1 MSSPRR
7 LVSSPG
13 SMLCIALFFVLV
25 LASADGFVSHH
36 RCFAHYI
43 LLHNG
48 KLRASFSTASAHT
61 GRFDDDS
68 SPAAVENA
76 ALSSLDNAAAF
87 NEEEAILADVEAK
100 MAQLPSFNTAAA
112 SFKGLGV
119 ARHVI
124 PMSIAIIIGSFSVM
138 EILESLRELSE
149 RQVGHAH
156 GITVLASIRLFR
168 SMAFFKILRT
178 KRTTLKVARAKH
190 KALTTTIKAVRAK
203 KTALK
208 AVRAKAT
215 TLKAIHAKKSA
226 VKKMMKGAAALQTQ
240 TEELEERAELL
251 GHVVVG
257 GELGE
262 GHCDEKPKKRSIQST
277 IMEFITSPG
286 VAISAAT
293 LAVVACVV
301 EIIDDMKPGAHH
313 GAALLALSEL
323 YYQSRRLKAR
333 VKKDRNRT
341 SAWRAS
347 WMGQVWEMLP
357 IGPLI
362 AIAAAV
368 YAGIE
373 IVEDLKPGAHH
384 GVAILA
390 LAELVENLNRSKI
403 LQQLPQA
410 SAGSL

>member
-1 MSSPRR
+1 MCALPIS
-7 LVSSPG
+7 VS
-13 SMLCIALFFVLV
+13 
-25 LASADGFVSHH
+25 
-36 RCFAHYI
+36 
-43 LLHNG
+43 
-48 KLRASFSTASAHT
+48 
-61 GRFDDDS
+61 
-68 SPAAVENA
+68 VEIA
-76 ALSSLDNAAAF
+76 ALSSLDNAAVI
-87 NEEEAILADVEAK
+87 NEEEAVLADVEEK
-100 MAQLPSFNTAAA
+100 TAELSEPFTTTT

-149 RQVGHAH
+149 RQLGHAH
-156 GITVLASIRLFR
+156 GVTMLAFIRLFR
-168 SMAFFKILRT
+168 SMTFFKLLRT
-178 KRTTLKVARAKH
+178 KRTALKVARAKH

-208 AVRAKAT
+208 AVRAKT
-215 TLKAIHAKKSA
+215 TALKALRAKKAA
-226 VKKMMKGAAALQTQ
+226 VKKMMKGAAALQAQ

-257 GELGE
+257 AELVE
-262 GHCDEKPKKRSIQST
+262 EHHDEKPRIRRPIQT
-277 IMEFITSPG
+277 IVMEFITSPG
-286 VAISAAT
+286 VAISAAI

-323 YYQSRRLKAR
+323 YYQARRLKAR

-347 WMGQVWEMLP
+347 WMGQIWEKLP
-357 IGPLI
+357 VGPLI

-390 LAELVENLNRSKI
+390 LAELVENINRSRV
-403 LQQLPQA
+403 LHQLPQV
-410 SAGSL
+410 SAGTT